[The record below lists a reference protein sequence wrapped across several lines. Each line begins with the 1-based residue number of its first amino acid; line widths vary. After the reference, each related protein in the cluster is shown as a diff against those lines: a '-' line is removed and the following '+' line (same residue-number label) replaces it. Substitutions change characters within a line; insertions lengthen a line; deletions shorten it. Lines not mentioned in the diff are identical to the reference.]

1 MRKKRSYSPR
11 RAIIPEKP
19 GWRQELYEWLQLLTL
34 VLAFVVIFF
43 TFFGM
48 IFGVSGSSMYPTL
61 HDRDA
66 MFIQRAGY
74 TPAPGDI
81 VVLRKDGFPYEDDTE
96 AIVKRVIAVAGQ
108 EVHIDYDSNTVY
120 VDGVALGEDYI
131 NFTTVWPDP
140 ATGEMEEHDWL
151 EGDYMSETDEMI
163 YSSFIVPENSIFVMG
178 DNRNGSTDSRDY
190 RLGPVDKRYV
200 VGRALCVF
208 YPFSRIQL
216 LTH

>member
-96 AIVKRVIAVAGQ
+96 AIVTHILYHLQEHMDYLPGLLAGESGEIFMGYFKKRLMAVFSRVGASSG
-108 EVHIDYDSNTVY
+108 H
-120 VDGVALGEDYI
+120 AAPRDYI
-131 NFTTVWPDP
+131 LNHMVCDFAETVRWWAANDRYTPEEISAFFFETTPL
-140 ATGEMEEHDWL
+140 L
-151 EGDYMSETDEMI
+151 E
-163 YSSFIVPENSIFVMG
+163 
-178 DNRNGSTDSRDY
+178 
-190 RLGPVDKRYV
+190 
-200 VGRALCVF
+200 
-208 YPFSRIQL
+208 
-216 LTH
+216 